1 MKVNSALILA
11 LVGLG
16 LLAAGVG
23 WQWGWPMALIVVGA
37 LLLLAA
43 VIDVLSDMRGKP

>member
-1 MKVNSALILA
+1 M
-11 LVGLG
+11 G

-23 WQWGWPMALIVVGA
+23 WQWGWPMVLIVVGT

-43 VIDVLSDMRGKP
+43 VIDVLSDMWGKP